1 MTFVTFAAAFMP
13 ELSLNFRA
21 LAKGPDRAHPPLTMR
36 NILIL
41 PALLLAA
48 AAPAQ
53 DAPLAAVPQDA
64 PPAPAAEPATT
75 PATEEDLAFL
85 MERQRMTVPVQV
97 AGSGPHR
104 FIIDTGAQRTVISR
118 ELASELGLP
127 RGRDVRLVAMTGRA
141 NVGTV
146 MVSSLAVSSFAGSK
160 IEAPTLERR
169 HMGALGILG
178 IDTLQGHAVAID
190 FDTTTM
196 RVSPSVRRKRRARA
210 AAPGEIVIQAK
221 SLFGQLV
228 VTDAD
233 FRGTKVRV
241 ILDTGTEV
249 SMGNEALRRRVARS
263 HKGMR
268 DIELISVIGDKM
280 VAGYTQVPQVKIGS
294 VTFENL
300 PVAFSASAPFKE
312 WGLEEKPALLLG
324 MDALRM
330 FRRVNIDFANREVR
344 LLMPRGSGFAARAA
358 LPGMHTGG

>member
-1 MTFVTFAAAFMP
+1 MH
-13 ELSLNFRA
+13 NA
-21 LAKGPDRAHPPLTMR
+21 L
-36 NILIL
+36 IF

-53 DAPLAAVPQDA
+53 DAPPPSVPQDA
-64 PPAPAAEPATT
+64 PPAPASPSDPTQ
-75 PATEEDLAFL
+75 ATEEDLAFL

-97 AGSGPHR
+97 AGTGPHR

-118 ELASELGLP
+118 ELASELNLP
-127 RGRDVRLVAMTGRA
+127 RGRDVGLIAMTGRA

-146 MVSSLAVSSFAGSK
+146 LISSLSVSSFAGSK
-160 IEAPTLERR
+160 IEAPALERR
-169 HMGALGILG
+169 HMGANGILG

-190 FDTTTM
+190 FDQGVM
-196 RVSPSVRRKRRARA
+196 RVSPSLRRKRRSRPS
-210 AAPGEIVIQAK
+210 APGEIVIQAK

-263 HKGMR
+263 HRGMR
-268 DIELISVIGDKM
+268 DIELISVIGGKM
-280 VAGYTQVPQVKIGS
+280 VAGYTQVPQVKIGA

-300 PVAFSASAPFKE
+300 PIAFSASAPFKE
-312 WGLEEKPALLLG
+312 WGLVEKPALLLG
-324 MDALRM
+324 MDALKM
-330 FRRVNIDFANREVR
+330 FRRVSIDFANREVR
-344 LLMPRGSGFAARAA
+344 LTMPRGQGFAARAA
-358 LPGMHTGG
+358 LPVMRPAG

>member
-1 MTFVTFAAAFMP
+1 
-13 ELSLNFRA
+13 
-21 LAKGPDRAHPPLTMR
+21 MR
-36 NILIL
+36 NALIF

-53 DAPLAAVPQDA
+53 DAPPPSVPQDA
-64 PPAPAAEPATT
+64 APAPASPSDSTQ
-75 PATEEDLAFL
+75 ATEEDLAFL

-97 AGSGPHR
+97 AGTGPHR

-118 ELASELGLP
+118 ELASELNLP
-127 RGRDVRLVAMTGRA
+127 RGRDVGLIAMTGRA

-146 MVSSLAVSSFAGSK
+146 LISSLSVSSFAGAK
-160 IEAPTLERR
+160 IEAPALERR
-169 HMGALGILG
+169 HMGANGILG

-190 FDTTTM
+190 FDTETM
-196 RVSPSVRRKRRARA
+196 RVSPSTRRKRRARPS
-210 AAPGEIVIQAK
+210 APGEIVIQAK

-268 DIELISVIGDKM
+268 DIELISVIGGKM
-280 VAGYTQVPQVKIGS
+280 VAGYTQVPQVKIGA

-300 PVAFSASAPFKE
+300 PIAFSASAPFKE
-312 WGLEEKPALLLG
+312 WGLVEKPALLLG

-344 LLMPRGSGFAARAA
+344 LTMPRGQGFAARAA
-358 LPGMHTGG
+358 LPTPRPAG

>member
-1 MTFVTFAAAFMP
+1 MHYAF
-13 ELSLNFRA
+13 F
-21 LAKGPDRAHPPLTMR
+21 
-36 NILIL
+36 
-41 PALLLAA
+41 PALLLAT

-53 DAPLAAVPQDA
+53 DAPPSS
-64 PPAPAAEPATT
+64 T

-85 MERQRMTVPVQV
+85 MERARMTVPVQI
-97 AGSGPHR
+97 AGTGPHR

-127 RGRDVRLVAMTGRA
+127 RGRTVGLIAMTGRA
-141 NVGTV
+141 DVGTV
-146 MVSSLAVSSFAGSK
+146 LIPSLSVSSFAGMR
-160 IEAPTLERR
+160 IEAPALERR
-169 HMGALGILG
+169 HMGASGILG

-190 FDTTTM
+190 FDAGVM
-196 RVSPSVRRKRRARA
+196 RVAPSVKRKRRGRA

-233 FRGTKVRV
+233 FRGTRVRV
-241 ILDTGTEV
+241 ILDTGAEI
-249 SMGNEALRRRVARS
+249 SMGNEALRRRIARS

-280 VAGYTQVPQVKIGS
+280 TAGYTQVPQVKIGA

-300 PVAFSASAPFKE
+300 PVAFSAAAPFKE

-324 MDALRM
+324 MDALKM
-330 FRRVNIDFANREVR
+330 FRRVDIDFANREVR
-344 LLMPRGSGFAARAA
+344 LTMPRGSGFAARAA
-358 LPGMHTGG
+358 LPTTRPAG

>member
-1 MTFVTFAAAFMP
+1 
-13 ELSLNFRA
+13 
-21 LAKGPDRAHPPLTMR
+21 MR
-36 NILIL
+36 HTLIL

-53 DAPLAAVPQDA
+53 EVP
-64 PPAPAAEPATT
+64 PPASPPVPTAIEPAATQV
-75 PATEEDLAFL
+75 TEEDLAFL
-85 MERQRMTVPVQV
+85 MEKQRMTVPVQV
-97 AGSGPHR
+97 VGTGPHR

-118 ELASELGLP
+118 ELASELNLP
-127 RGRDVRLVAMTGRA
+127 RGRDVRVIAMTGRA
-141 NVGTV
+141 DVGTV
-146 MVSSLAVSSFAGSK
+146 LISSLAVSSFTGSK
-160 IEAPTLERR
+160 IEAPALERR

-190 FDTTTM
+190 FDTETM
-196 RVSPSVRRKRRARA
+196 RVSPSVKRRGRGRG

-263 HKGMR
+263 HKGMQ
-268 DIELISVIGDKM
+268 DIELISVIGGKM
-280 VAGYTQVPQVKIGS
+280 IAGYTQIPQVKIGS

-344 LLMPRGSGFAARAA
+344 LLMPRGTRPPLRNAA
-358 LPGMHTGG
+358 LSRPLAPG